1 MQGPGRTASSASRTF
16 AVIDI
21 GSNSVR
27 LVVFD
32 ATAHAPLTLFN
43 EKAVCALG
51 KGVPLTK
58 RLNPEG
64 VRHALMT
71 LERYV
76 TLARAMKVETLDLL
90 ATAAI
95 REAEDGPAFVA
106 EVQKRLGVRVTVLV
120 GAEESQLAAFGLVSC
135 LPEADGLMG
144 DLGGGSLDLVTIDQ
158 GRCGKD
164 ASLPLG
170 LLWLDEAGGN
180 DIQKARRIVE
190 SSIGE
195 LAWID
200 EVAKRAFFPVGGA
213 WRALAG
219 VAIDQSA
226 HALRVLDN
234 FTMSATDCA
243 SLCRLI
249 AGLGP
254 KSLEKMPSVSC
265 RRLHALP
272 LAAVILDVILQ
283 MGRPERVV
291 FSAYGMREGQ
301 FFRRLQPPSG
311 TDPMLNACAALGR
324 RNPRFAPVG
333 EQVAKW
339 IEPLFGNDLRRR
351 ARLRTAACHLSDIAW
366 TEHPDIRAHLAFERI
381 IHMPIPGLTHA
392 DRGLLAAIVA
402 FRYSQTLPADRPFAT
417 LVSEDDM
424 LWARQVGAS
433 IRLAFTLSG
442 GVAEHLR
449 PVTIVMA
456 DTTIDLVIPDG
467 EHAVYAGDT
476 VERRLGTLAR
486 LFDRGPRVLTGT

>member
-1 MQGPGRTASSASRTF
+1 MSGPGRTASSGNRTF

-51 KGVPLTK
+51 KGLLATR
-58 RLNPEG
+58 RLDPAG
-64 VRHALMT
+64 VQHALT
-71 LERYV
+71 SLDRYV
-76 TLARAMKVETLDLL
+76 TLARAMKVESLDLL

-106 EVQKRLGVRVTVLV
+106 EVQKRLGVRVTVLS

-170 LLWLDEAGGN
+170 LLWLAEAGGN

-190 SSIGE
+190 STIGRLDWIGE
-195 LAWID
+195 
-200 EVAKRAFFPVGGA
+200 VGKRAFFPVGGS

-234 FTMSATDCA
+234 FTMSAADCA

-254 KSLEKMPSVSC
+254 KSLEKMPGVSR

-283 MGRPERVV
+283 LGRPERVV

-301 FFRRLQPPSG
+301 FFKRLRPPPG
-311 TDPMLNACAALGR
+311 TDPMLSACAALGQR
-324 RNPRFAPVG
+324 SPRFSPIG
-333 EQVAKW
+333 DQVAKW
-339 IEPLFGNDLRRR
+339 IEPLFGTDSGRRV
-351 ARLRTAACHLSDIAW
+351 RLRTAAAHLSDIAW

-402 FRYSQTLPADRPFAT
+402 FRYSQALPAGRPFAT
-417 LVSEDDM
+417 LVSEADM

-442 GVAEHLR
+442 GVAAHLR
-449 PVTIVMA
+449 PVVIAMAEKTVDLIVPGR
-456 DTTIDLVIPDG
+456 D
-467 EHAVYAGDT
+467 AVYAGDT

-486 LFDRGPRVLTGT
+486 LFDRGARVLTST